1 MSHLAGKERARQIS
15 EMAQEITK
23 TDRLITMATPALS
36 LGKSVST
43 CAQNRS
49 HISGVHSD
57 TTPEHNQE
65 SNTTGASL
73 RAFTFKQFAVTKKP
87 STSSSTPESIAAAKL
102 LADTV
107 FAAKNTCQ
115 DVASAE
121 LGADPHESSARVHQK
136 DGVADRGVADRG
148 DGQGAQQGR
157 GMVEGG
163 SGDGCRPDSENQS
176 ETKAQANTAAMQAA
190 SAPDE
195 ASETA
200 ACESLSDGAGLK
212 RARPEP
218 RGAAPGRKYG
228 VARPPQADA
237 EASSVPQFA
246 DFQKG
251 GLYRAPKKGKT
262 SGGDLEEAGHQK
274 VAYREEGEE
283 DAVMWVPPVGQ
294 SGDGKTALN
303 AKLGY

>member
-1 MSHLAGKERARQIS
+1 M
-15 EMAQEITK
+15 
-23 TDRLITMATPALS
+23 
-36 LGKSVST
+36 
-43 CAQNRS
+43 
-49 HISGVHSD
+49 
-57 TTPEHNQE
+57 
-65 SNTTGASL
+65 
-73 RAFTFKQFAVTKKP
+73 
-87 STSSSTPESIAAAKL
+87 AAAKL

-107 FAAKNTCQ
+107 FAAKKACE

-121 LGADPHESSARVHQK
+121 LGAEPHQSSACVYPA
-136 DGVADRGVADRG
+136 GVAERG

-237 EASSVPQFA
+237 EASSVPEFA

-262 SGGDLEEAGHQK
+262 SGCDQEEAHQK
-274 VAYREEGEE
+274 VAYREEGEGEE

>member
-1 MSHLAGKERARQIS
+1 M
-15 EMAQEITK
+15 
-23 TDRLITMATPALS
+23 
-36 LGKSVST
+36 
-43 CAQNRS
+43 
-49 HISGVHSD
+49 
-57 TTPEHNQE
+57 
-65 SNTTGASL
+65 
-73 RAFTFKQFAVTKKP
+73 
-87 STSSSTPESIAAAKL
+87 AAAKL

-107 FAAKNTCQ
+107 FAAKKACE

-121 LGADPHESSARVHQK
+121 LGAEPHQSSACVYPA
-136 DGVADRGVADRG
+136 GVAERG

-157 GMVEGG
+157 DMLEGGG
-163 SGDGCRPDSENQS
+163 SGDGCRQDSEFHS
-176 ETKAQANTAAMQAA
+176 ETKAEANTAAMQAA
-190 SAPDE
+190 SATDQ

-200 ACESLSDGAGLK
+200 ACESLNDSAGLK

-218 RGAAPGRKYG
+218 CGAAPSKKYG

-237 EASSVPQFA
+237 EASSVPEFA